1 MAKQAAVQEAKP
13 SIVARVVEFYQDVMV
28 EMQKVTW
35 PSLDELKGSTQVV
48 LFMLVVVAAIIYA
61 YDWLFQVIVLGL
73 LRIL

>member
-13 SIVARVVEFYQDVMV
+13 GIVTRVVEFYQDVMV

-48 LFMLVVVAAIIYA
+48 LFMLVIVAAIIYA